1 MARLREQAKD
11 HGVSMTAFA
20 HGLIVGRSERAEH
33 NQIVMGAASEVV
45 ALSSDLL
52 KRLADR

>member
-1 MARLREQAKD
+1 
-11 HGVSMTAFA
+11 MTAFA